1 MKKISIQVIA
11 DIVLGQNTTVSNH
24 PLAYASCFVGHS
36 RGSQGCKIIN
46 STIDGIAKLL
56 AYGDYLKA
64 RTSQRNETI
73 FSILDE
79 ELSQY
84 PYLRKSP
91 ARVSNSSFC
100 AHFVQ

>member
-36 RGSQGCKIIN
+36 RGSKGCKMIN

-64 RTSQRNETI
+64 RTSQRNETML
-73 FSILDE
+73 SILDE
-79 ELSQY
+79 EISQY
-84 PYLRKSP
+84 PYIRKSQ
-91 ARVSNSSFC
+91 ARVSY
-100 AHFVQ
+100 